1 MPFPDVW
8 YRFLMELEDTG
19 TETQIRAKVCLE
31 GDPEPSSSAINAVD
45 DSPTRLTA
53 GTFGIWTMGPG
64 DKLADDLMLMP
75 EPASVSMLV
84 AGAFGLALAS
94 WARRRAQL
102 TRDLPGTLSTH

>member
-1 MPFPDVW
+1 M
-8 YRFLMELEDTG
+8 
-19 TETQIRAKVCLE
+19 
-31 GDPEPSSSAINAVD
+31 
-45 DSPTRLTA
+45 
-53 GTFGIWTMGPG
+53 WTMGPG

-75 EPASVSMLV
+75 EPGSVSMLV